1 MAYITAAYYADTY
14 KGKPVP
20 SADFDRLAERGSE
33 AAAFMSPVI
42 KLNGIA
48 DLTAAE
54 LSALMTATCVMTE
67 FFSQVDSGAY
77 NSERIGS
84 YSYSGG
90 QSMAEAD
97 KTARAQARGFLDAA
111 GLTYCGER
119 TRESLE

>member
-14 KGKPVP
+14 RGKPVP

-42 KLNGIA
+42 KLNGITG
-48 DLTAAE
+48 LTASE

-67 FFSQVDSGAY
+67 FFAQVDSGAY

-84 YSYSGG
+84 YSYSGA
-90 QSMAEAD
+90 QTMMEAD
-97 KTARAQARGFLDAA
+97 KVARASARGFLDAV
-111 GLTYCGER
+111 GLTYCGGR